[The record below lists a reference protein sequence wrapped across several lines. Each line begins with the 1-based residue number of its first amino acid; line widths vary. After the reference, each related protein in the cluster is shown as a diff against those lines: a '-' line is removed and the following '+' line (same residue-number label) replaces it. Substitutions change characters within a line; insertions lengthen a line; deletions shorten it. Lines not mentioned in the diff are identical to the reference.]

1 MTDTP
6 DGQLSTMAMEE
17 RVLRLEARI
26 EALYQRLRHLEEH
39 ALTTEL
45 EMVEPTEREQTLT
58 RGG

>member
-1 MTDTP
+1 MDEF
-6 DGQLSTMAMEE
+6 LSTTLESLAEK
-17 RVLRLEARI
+17 VLRLEARI
-26 EALYQRLRHLEEH
+26 EALYQRLRHLEAH